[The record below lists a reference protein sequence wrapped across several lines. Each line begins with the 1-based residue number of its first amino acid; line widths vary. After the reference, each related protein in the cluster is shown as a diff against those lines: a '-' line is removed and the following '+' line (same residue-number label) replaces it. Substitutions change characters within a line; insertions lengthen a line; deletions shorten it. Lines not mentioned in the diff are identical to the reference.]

1 MANPSRRRNVL
12 FITADQWRGD
22 CLSAVGH
29 PVIQTPTL
37 DALARQG
44 TLFTRHY
51 ANAVPCGPSRA
62 CLHTGMYLHNHRS
75 GTNGTPLDARF
86 SNWALEV
93 RRAGYDPALFGYT
106 HTAPDPR
113 GLSDDDPRLTT
124 DEGLL
129 PGINA
134 VVDMATHCGPWRH
147 WLRTLGYTVPD
158 DDGMTYGVRTN
169 ASPDTTASA
178 SAAAQADIRIPRP
191 SVYAKEHTDTRFLT
205 QQAMD
210 WIEHAE
216 RAPGPGWFVHLSLRA
231 PHPPWVAA
239 APYNARYA
247 LHDLPQPL
255 RAESVDEEAA
265 LHPWLA
271 THLLRGRNQSHADGI
286 KHHLLQASYYG
297 LMAEVDDNLARLFAQ
312 LRAIGAD
319 GNTLIVFTS
328 DHGEQMGDH
337 WLYGKAGF
345 FDASYHIPLIIRAP
359 EHTGGTRVQAFTEHV
374 DLMPTMLQWLG
385 LTVPDQ
391 CDGAA
396 LQPWLRG
403 ETPANWRNAAH
414 WEFDFRDE
422 GVEAELG
429 LHMEECSMNILRTA
443 TSKYVHFPS
452 LPPLLFDLQ
461 SDPNELHNCANE
473 PGYAALR
480 IAQLEALLSWRM
492 RHTDK
497 TLSHVRVTREEGL
510 QIRARQPG

>member
-1 MANPSRRRNVL
+1 MAYPSSRRNVL

-22 CLSAVGH
+22 CLSSVGH
-29 PVIQTPTL
+29 RVVQTPAL
-37 DALARQG
+37 DALATQG

-113 GLSDDDPRLTT
+113 GINHDDPRLTT

-129 PGINA
+129 PGINP
-134 VVDMATHCGPWRH
+134 VVDMATHCGPWRQ
-147 WLRTLGYTVPD
+147 WLRTLGYALPD
-158 DDGMTYGVRTN
+158 DDGMTYGVRANLST
-169 ASPDTTASA
+169 
-178 SAAAQADIRIPRP
+178 AAASDAVIPRP
-191 SVYAKEHTDTRFLT
+191 SIYAKEHTDTWFLT
-205 QQAMD
+205 QQAMN
-210 WIEHAE
+210 WIEQAE
-216 RAPGPGWFVHLSLRA
+216 QLPGPGWFVHLSLRA

-239 APYNARYA
+239 EPYNSRYA
-247 LHDLPQPL
+247 LADLPQPQ
-255 RAESVDEEAA
+255 RAESVAQEAA

-271 THLLRGRNQSHADGI
+271 THLLHGRNQSHADRI
-286 KHHLLQASYYG
+286 KHGLLQASYYG
-297 LMAEVDDNLARLFAQ
+297 LMAEVDDNLARLFAH
-312 LRAIGAD
+312 LRAFGAD
-319 GNTLIVFTS
+319 ANTLIVFTS

-359 EHTGGTRVQAFTEHV
+359 GVAAGTRVHAFTEHV

-385 LTVPDQ
+385 LPVPEQ
-391 CDGAA
+391 CDGVP

-403 ETPANWRNAAH
+403 EAPADWRSAAH

-429 LHMEECSMNILRTA
+429 LHMEECNMNILRTT
-443 TSKYVHFPS
+443 TSKYVHFPA

-461 SDPNELHNCANE
+461 SDPSELHNRAND
-473 PGYAALR
+473 PSYSGLR

-510 QIRARQPG
+510 KVRSRHTR